1 MRTCSKCHKQFPD
14 DFEFCPYCGQNTFNE
29 RTKVLEDEEI
39 IDEPDETKSILE
51 VSEELLALMP
61 EGFPV
66 EKLLELEARAKA
78 NGNILSDIEVN
89 IIFLSSVNS
98 AEAIDFMME
107 YLQYKGI
114 NIIYSQEEDED
125 DTLSPEDEEKVKR
138 ETEDITEAEIAS
150 AMTVPEGISVD
161 DPVRKYL
168 KEFGNISILSDEDE
182 VELVKRI
189 DKNKQLKL
197 VEFFH
202 SKKVT
207 PFKIKTNQ
215 ELKEAFKMLNVL
227 LTAEQFITDKR
238 SVAVAFRKFVTKRKN
253 GEAYDVDDFVADTV
267 QFTNSERRHF
277 IELLEKEK
285 LNCADWDKKHSKR
298 TEDNM
303 PEPQKLSIISAFI
316 IAAEFCIAERIQY
329 NSHKSTTKKV
339 EKRNVQQLNEIK
351 TKFEKLLKEIKRQ
364 GEDAKQCLLQANL
377 RLVVGVAKRY
387 VGCGMSFLDLIQ
399 EGNLGLM
406 KAVDELNYDEGFKF
420 RNYAV
425 QWIRLTITSAMRR
438 TRRW

>member
-253 GEAYDVDDFVADTV
+253 GEAYDLDDLEPIPYSLQIVNVDTLS
-267 QFTNSERRHF
+267 NY
-277 IELLEKEK
+277 
-285 LNCADWDKKHSKR
+285 WKKK
-298 TEDNM
+298 N
-303 PEPQKLSIISAFI
+303 
-316 IAAEFCIAERIQY
+316 
-329 NSHKSTTKKV
+329 
-339 EKRNVQQLNEIK
+339 
-351 TKFEKLLKEIKRQ
+351 
-364 GEDAKQCLLQANL
+364 
-377 RLVVGVAKRY
+377 
-387 VGCGMSFLDLIQ
+387 
-399 EGNLGLM
+399 
-406 KAVDELNYDEGFKF
+406 
-420 RNYAV
+420 
-425 QWIRLTITSAMRR
+425 
-438 TRRW
+438 